1 MALSKFKP
9 ASFDLTDNYAFTGTT
24 TGVGVDTNQL
34 VLIKTLT
41 ADDSATNL
49 TFVHGTASVVLDTTY
64 KTYLFKLIN
73 IHPKTNDTNFTVN
86 FRDGGTNYD
95 ATKTSTAFQAYHT
108 EAGSGALG
116 YVAADD
122 LAQSTGEQ
130 VLFEGL
136 GGDADQ
142 SLSGEMFLF
151 NPSSTTFIKHYMYR
165 ACNSQQSDQFRVAYK
180 AGYCNVTAAIDG
192 VKFSISSGNIEAG
205 TIKLY
210 GIL

>member
-24 TGVGVDTNQL
+24 SGLTDTNQL

>member
-24 TGVGVDTNQL
+24 TGLADTNQL

>member
-24 TGVGVDTNQL
+24 SGLVDTNQL

-49 TFVHGTASVVLDTTY
+49 TFVHGTASVVLDATY

-73 IHPKTNDTNFTVN
+73 IHPKTDDTNFTVN

-151 NPSSTTFIKHYMYR
+151 NPSSTTFVKHYQYR

>member
-1 MALSKFKP
+1 MA
-9 ASFDLTDNYAFTGTT
+9 NYSAIKYNFTLPTGTT
-24 TGVGVDTNQL
+24 NGSGNSIE
-34 VLIKTLT
+34 LIKTLT

-49 TFVHGTASVVLDTTY
+49 TFVNGASNVVLDATY

-95 ATKTSTAFQAYHT
+95 ATKTSTAWQTYHA

-116 YVAADD
+116 YVTADD
-122 LAQSTGEQ
+122 LSQATGEQ

-151 NPSSTTFIKHYMYR
+151 NPSSTTFVKHYMYK
-165 ACNSQQSDQFRVAYK
+165 ANNCQQSDQQRNAFK

-210 GIL
+210 GIR

>member
-1 MALSKFKP
+1 MA
-9 ASFDLTDNYAFTGTT
+9 NYSAIKYNFNLPTGTT
-24 TGVGVDTNQL
+24 NGSGNSIE
-34 VLIKTLT
+34 LIKTLT

-49 TFVHGTASVVLDTTY
+49 TFVNGASNVVLDATY

>member
-1 MALSKFKP
+1 MA
-9 ASFDLTDNYAFTGTT
+9 NYSAIKYNFTLPTGTT
-24 TGVGVDTNQL
+24 NGSGNSIE
-34 VLIKTLT
+34 LIKTLT

-49 TFVHGTASVVLDTTY
+49 TFVNGASNVVLDATY

-95 ATKTSTAFQAYHT
+95 ATKTSAAWQTYHA

-151 NPSSTTFIKHYMYR
+151 NPSSTTFVKHYMYK
-165 ACNSQQSDQFRVAYK
+165 ANNCQQSDQQRNAFK

-210 GIL
+210 GIR

>member
-1 MALSKFKP
+1 MA
-9 ASFDLTDNYAFTGTT
+9 NYSAIKYNFTLPTGTT
-24 TGVGVDTNQL
+24 NGSGNSIE
-34 VLIKTLT
+34 LIKTLT

-49 TFVHGTASVVLDTTY
+49 TFVNGASNVVLDATY

-73 IHPKTNDTNFTVN
+73 IHPKTDDTNFTVN

-95 ATKTSTAFQAYHT
+95 ATKTSTAWQALHG
-108 EAGSGALG
+108 ESGGPSVG

-122 LAQSTGEQ
+122 LSQATGEQ
-130 VLFEGL
+130 ILFEGL

-151 NPSSTTFIKHYMYR
+151 NPSSTTFIKHYMYK
-165 ACNSQQSDQFRVAYK
+165 ANNCQQSNQQRNAFK

-210 GIL
+210 GIR

>member
-1 MALSKFKP
+1 MA
-9 ASFDLTDNYAFTGTT
+9 NYSAIKYNFNLPTGTT
-24 TGVGVDTNQL
+24 NGSGNSL
-34 VLIKTLT
+34 ELIKTLT
-41 ADDSATNL
+41 ADDSTINL
-49 TFVHGTASVVLDTTY
+49 TFVHGASGVVLDATY

-73 IHPKTNDTNFTVN
+73 IHPKTDDTNFTVN

-95 ATKTSTAFQAYHT
+95 ATKTSTAWQAVHP
-108 EAGSGALG
+108 ESGGPSLG
-116 YVAADD
+116 YVTADD

-151 NPSSTTFIKHYMYR
+151 NPSSTTFVKHYQYT
-165 ACNSQQSDQFRVAYK
+165 ACNSQQSDQFRQTFK

-192 VKFSISSGNIEAG
+192 VKFTINSGNIESG

-210 GIL
+210 GIR

>member
-9 ASFDLTDNYAFTGTT
+9 ASFDLADNYAFTGTT
-24 TGVGVDTNQL
+24 SGLTDTNQL

-210 GIL
+210 GIR

>member
-1 MALSKFKP
+1 MA
-9 ASFDLTDNYAFTGTT
+9 NYSAIKYNFNLPTGTT
-24 TGVGVDTNQL
+24 NGSGNSIE
-34 VLIKTLT
+34 LIKTLT

-49 TFVHGTASVVLDTTY
+49 TFVNGASNVVLDATY

-95 ATKTSTAFQAYHT
+95 ATKTSTAWQALHP
-108 EAGSGALG
+108 ESGGPSVG
-116 YVAADD
+116 YVTADD
-122 LAQSTGEQ
+122 LSQATGEQ
-130 VLFEGL
+130 ILFEGL

-192 VKFSISSGNIEAG
+192 VKFTINSGNIESG

-210 GIL
+210 GIR

>member
-9 ASFDLTDNYAFTGTT
+9 ASFDLADNYAFTGTT
-24 TGVGVDTNQL
+24 SGLTDTNQL

>member
-1 MALSKFKP
+1 MA
-9 ASFDLTDNYAFTGTT
+9 NYSAIKYNFTLPTGTT
-24 TGVGVDTNQL
+24 NGSGNSIE
-34 VLIKTLT
+34 LIKTLT

-49 TFVHGTASVVLDTTY
+49 TFVNGASNVVLDATY

-95 ATKTSTAFQAYHT
+95 ATKTSIAWQTYHA

-116 YVAADD
+116 YVTADD
-122 LAQSTGEQ
+122 LSQATGEQ

-151 NPSSTTFIKHYMYR
+151 NPSSTTFVKHYMYK
-165 ACNSQQSDQFRVAYK
+165 ANNCQQSDQQRNAFK

-210 GIL
+210 GIR

>member
-1 MALSKFKP
+1 MA
-9 ASFDLTDNYAFTGTT
+9 NYSAIKYNFNLPTGTT
-24 TGVGVDTNQL
+24 NGSGNSIE
-34 VLIKTLT
+34 LIKTLT

-49 TFVHGTASVVLDTTY
+49 TFVNGASNVVLDATY

-95 ATKTSTAFQAYHT
+95 ATKTSTAFQAYHA
-108 EAGSGALG
+108 ESGGSPAVG

-151 NPSSTTFIKHYMYR
+151 NPSSTTFIKHYMYK
-165 ACNSQQSDQFRVAYK
+165 ANNCQQSDQQRNAFK

-210 GIL
+210 GIR

>member
-24 TGVGVDTNQL
+24 SGLVDTNQL

-49 TFVHGTASVVLDTTY
+49 TFVHGTASVVLDATY

-73 IHPKTNDTNFTVN
+73 IHPKTDDTNFTVN

-151 NPSSTTFIKHYMYR
+151 NPSSTTFVKHYMYR

>member
-24 TGVGVDTNQL
+24 SGLVDTNQL

-49 TFVHGTASVVLDTTY
+49 TFVHGTASVVLDATY

-73 IHPKTNDTNFTVN
+73 IHPKTDDTNFTVN